1 MQFHTPS
8 DHPQA
13 PAHTHGVQTS
23 GPLLFVS
30 GQVPKLPDGTTVSSD
45 PVEQLRT
52 TFRNVAN
59 VLSSVG
65 ATLSDVVHLRVYLSD
80 HAHKAAFSQ
89 VRGEVFG
96 DHKPALTVVICGIW
110 NEEWVVEIEAVAEIP
125 A

>member
-1 MQFHTPS
+1 MQFHTPT

-30 GQVPKLPDGTTVSSD
+30 GQVPKLPDGSTVSSD

-52 TFRNVAN
+52 TFRNVEN
-59 VLSSVG
+59 VLGSAG
-65 ATLSDVVHLRVYLSD
+65 ATIADLVQVRVYLR
-80 HAHKAAFSQ
+80 AHEYKEAFSA
-89 VRGEVFG
+89 VRAEVFG

-110 NEEWVVEIEAVAEIP
+110 NDEWVCEIEAVAEVNR
-125 A
+125 

>member
-1 MQFHTPS
+1 MRFHTPS

-23 GPLLFVS
+23 GPLLFIS
-30 GQVPKLPDGTTVSSD
+30 GQVPKLPDGTTVSAD

-52 TFRNVAN
+52 TFRNLGNVVAAAGG
-59 VLSSVG
+59 SVG
-65 ATLSDVVHLRVYLSD
+65 DLVQVRVYLSD

-89 VRGEVFG
+89 VRAEFFG

-110 NEEWVVEIEAVAEIP
+110 NAEWVVEIEAVAELS